1 MNIFYLDPDPVAAA
15 RAHNDKHVVK
25 MPLETAQILSTVSAQ
40 YGRPA
45 PYKPTHASHP
55 SVLWTARSRANYA
68 WLVQLG
74 LALCTEY
81 YVRFGVR
88 RGRQHASLIVIEQLA
103 LPPAGMPD
111 LGFTAPAQAMPPEC
125 RAADA
130 VAAYRRYYIDLKSH
144 IATWSAPGVRPAW
157 FTNQEL
163 QPC

>member
-25 MPLETAQILSTVSAQ
+25 MPLETAQILSTVSAH

-55 SVLWTARSRANYA
+55 SVLWAARSRANYA
-68 WLVQLG
+68 WLVRLG

-81 YVRFGVR
+81 YLRFGVR
-88 RGRQHASLIVIEQLA
+88 RARQHASLTVIEQLA
-103 LPPAGMPD
+103 APPANMPD
-111 LGFTAPAQAMPPEC
+111 LGFTPMAQAMPDAC

-130 VAAYRRYYIDLKSH
+130 VAAYRTYYVTNKSH
-144 IATWSAPGVRPAW
+144 LATWSAPGVRPAW
-157 FTNQEL
+157 FTQQEL
-163 QPC
+163 VTC